1 MKLTDLQI
9 KLMREAGIS
18 ITDPQEYKYLAEDED
33 KLADLLM
40 NSLGKGQQWTEKA
53 QEIENLLDYLAD
65 Y

>member
-33 KLADLLM
+33 KLADLLI

-53 QEIENLLDYLAD
+53 QEVENLLNYLAD